1 MWMGI
6 ISTRDLQLPRKAAEG
21 SRRLHTCLPDSS
33 LLRSRED
40 VIYDRELGLR
50 LPESVQFPQKRTQE
64 PRWSPT
70 NHCHP
75 QTSFRLHKHKH
86 TQCQDLPSVKRALPF
101 SLACV
106 KFPSSKEILQKSA
119 SLLPRSLTVASNS
132 PLGGGG
138 GLSCLPLQLNS
149 CHKHYQERNVACSN
163 SQMR

>member
-1 MWMGI
+1 M
-6 ISTRDLQLPRKAAEG
+6 PRKAAEG
-21 SRRLHTCLPDSS
+21 SRGLHSCLPASN

-50 LPESVQFPQKRTQE
+50 LPELVQFPQKRTQE

-70 NHCHP
+70 IPCHP

-86 TQCQDLPSVKRALPF
+86 TQCQDLPSVKRAPPF

-106 KFPSSKEILQKSA
+106 KFPSSNEIPQKSA

-132 PLGGGG
+132 PLRGWG

-149 CHKHYQERNVACSN
+149 CHRHYQERNIACSN
-163 SQMR
+163 SRMR